1 MVANN
6 DFCFCGLALGQKYR
20 DCAVSVGKDL
30 EKYHP
35 GVQYVILTDRVED
48 FQEFSNITAIQH
60 SQDSIMFPYHDRR
73 LVIKKALETYNMTI
87 QIDTDIKF
95 KKQLLLPSE
104 VLQVKGITGS
114 IKNLK
119 QHLNKWQPD
128 NLYHYQK
135 VAEKLDLDFD
145 NAPYLGEFIFA
156 VSRFQDREKDWIEQ
170 WGKIGRYLELHKIHG
185 ADGPAMGLAIMKSGI
200 SYSATDWASLMETEY
215 LNHLKFSSG
224 KKRIQK
230 SKLEKLR
237 FKLNYHYRLNKARL
251 IALQDFDFYY
261 D

>member
-1 MVANN
+1 MTINN
-6 DFCFCGLALGQKYR
+6 NFCFCGLALGKKYR
-20 DCAVSVGKDL
+20 DCAVNVGKDL
-30 EKYHP
+30 AKYHP
-35 GVQYVILTDRVED
+35 GIQYVILTDRAED
-48 FQEFSNITAIQH
+48 FKQSSNIIPIQH

-73 LVIKKALETYNMTI
+73 LVIKIALETYDMTI

-104 VLQVKGITGS
+104 ILQVKGVTGN

-119 QHLNKWQPD
+119 QHLSKWQPD

-135 VAEKLDLDFD
+135 VAEKLDIDFD
-145 NAPYLGEFIFA
+145 NAPYLGEFVFA
-156 VSRFQDREKDWIEQ
+156 VSRFQGIETDWIEQ

-185 ADGPAMGLAIMKSGI
+185 ADGPAIGLAMLKSGMP
-200 SYSATDWASLMETEY
+200 YCATDWSYLMEAEY
-215 LNHLKFSSG
+215 LDHLKFSSG
-224 KKRIQK
+224 KKKIEK
-230 SKLEKLR
+230 TEWEKLQ

-261 D
+261 N